1 MKRTVR
7 TGLMD
12 SSTAKAPGPA
22 APAVQQGMQ
31 GEASRRRDDIEV
43 KDVSVVYSTATGGQH
58 VAVRDISL
66 SIPAGRFL
74 TVVGPSGTGKTS
86 LLMVLAGLVKPTSGS
101 VEIGGCRLTG
111 PRPGATSI
119 VFQDSSLLPWRT
131 VLRNVTLPL
140 EISHSGKIPK
150 AQHAE
155 RAKEALGLVG
165 LREFAN
171 RYPSELSGGMKQR
184 VALARSLVTEPS
196 LLLMDEPFAALDE
209 LSRYEMGEELLRVWD
224 RLKVTVVFI
233 THSLSEAVFLGDEVI
248 ALCGTP
254 GLVRDR
260 FDVPFERPRE
270 LTLMADPVFGSLRGR
285 LYDRILLEKDLLP

>member
-1 MKRTVR
+1 MN
-7 TGLMD
+7 
-12 SSTAKAPGPA
+12 SSTAKARGA
-22 APAVQQGMQ
+22 TAPSEQQDVK
-31 GEASRRRDDIEV
+31 GEASRGRDDIEV
-43 KDVSVVYSTATGGQH
+43 KDVSVAYSTATGGQH

-66 SIPAGRFL
+66 SIPGGRFL

-101 VEIGGCRLTG
+101 VEIGGSRLSG
-111 PRPGATSI
+111 PRPDATSI

-140 EISHSGKIPK
+140 EVSRTGKIPR
-150 AQHAE
+150 AE
-155 RAKEALGLVG
+155 QAKRAKDALGLVG
-165 LREFAN
+165 LHEFAS
-171 RYPSELSGGMKQR
+171 RYPGELSGGMKQR

-209 LSRYEMGEELLRVWD
+209 QSRYEMGEELLRVWD
-224 RLKVTVVFI
+224 RLKITVVFI
-233 THSLSEAVFLGDEVI
+233 THSLSEAVFLGDEVV

-270 LTLMADPVFGSLRGR
+270 LTVMADPVFGNLRGR
-285 LYDRILLEKDLLP
+285 LYDCIRLEKDLLP